1 MELQTNIF
9 TNSPSLFAHLDLNS
23 CFASVEQQANP
34 LLRHRPVAVTAYSAD
49 KGCIL
54 ASSYEAKKM
63 GVKTGMRF
71 ADAKKLCPS
80 LFSLVSDP
88 PKYRF
93 VHKQVKK
100 LLENYCPSVT
110 AKSIDEFVLDF
121 TDFKHKNLNLKSIF
135 LEIKREIKKQVG
147 EYLTVSVGI
156 GPSSYLAKV
165 ASNLKKP
172 DGLEE
177 ISSQNFLEV
186 YSNLKL
192 TDLTGIS
199 TKTAI
204 RLNMVGIQTV
214 LDMYQADIRLLNQ
227 AFHSVLSVYWYK
239 RLRGYDAG
247 LWDSS
252 KIKSVGH
259 TYTLPK
265 SSQSPEQTKAIL
277 AKLCEKVSIR
287 LRKKSLCAQGVYL
300 SLRYQSGAS
309 HNQHLSFAQGVF
321 DSGDIFKLASR
332 LLGSFPKLPV
342 RNLSITCFKLS
353 SHNSLQLSLLEPI
366 ERKLDLNL
374 SLDKIKSRFGNFAI
388 FPASMLGTGK
398 DAPDAISFSN
408 IP

>member
-1 MELQTNIF
+1 MESQVKHF
-9 TNSPSLFAHLDLNS
+9 NSAPSLFAHLDLNS

-34 LLRHRPVAVTAYSAD
+34 LLRYRPIAVTAYSAD
-49 KGCIL
+49 RGCIL

-71 ADAKKLCPS
+71 TDAKKLCPN

-88 PKYRF
+88 AKYRF

-100 LLENYCPSVT
+100 LLQNYCPSVT

-121 TDFKHKNLNLKSIF
+121 ADFKHQNLNLKSIF
-135 LEIKREIKKQVG
+135 LEIKREIKNQIG
-147 EYLTVSVGI
+147 DYLTVSVGI
-156 GPSSYLAKV
+156 APSSYLAKV

-177 ISSQNFLEV
+177 INSQNFLEV
-186 YSNLKL
+186 YSKLKL

-199 TKTAI
+199 TKTAT
-204 RLNMVGIQTV
+204 RLNMVGIETV
-214 LDMYQADIRLLNQ
+214 TDLYLSDVYRLNQ
-227 AFHSVLSVYWYK
+227 AFRSILAVYWYK

-259 TYTLPK
+259 TYTLPQ
-265 SSQSPEQTKAIL
+265 SSQSTEQTKAIL

-287 LRKKSLCAQGVYL
+287 LRKKSLCAHGVYL

-309 HNQHLSFAQGVF
+309 NSQHLSFAQGVF
-321 DSGDIFKLASR
+321 DSGDIFKLASQ
-332 LLGSFPKLPV
+332 LLDRFPKLPV

-353 SHNSLQLSLLEPI
+353 SHNSLQLCLFEPV

-374 SLDKIKSRFGNFAI
+374 SLDKIKTRFGNFAI
-388 FPASMLGTGK
+388 FPASMLGTSK
-398 DAPDAISFSN
+398 DAPDAISFGN

>member
-1 MELQTNIF
+1 MVTPTDSFN
-9 TNSPSLFAHLDLNS
+9 TSPSLFAHLDLNS

-34 LLRHRPVAVTAYSAD
+34 LLRHRPVAVTAYSANM
-49 KGCIL
+49 GCVL

-71 ADAKKLCPS
+71 SDAKKLCPN

-93 VHKQVKK
+93 VHKKVKK
-100 LLENYCPSVT
+100 LLQNYCPSVT

-121 TDFKHKNLNLKSIF
+121 TDFKHQESNLKKLF
-135 LEIKREIKKQVG
+135 LEIKQEIKKQIG
-147 EYLTVSVGI
+147 DYLTVSVGVA
-156 GPSSYLAKV
+156 PSSYLAKV

-177 ISSQNFLEV
+177 INSQNYLQV
-186 YSNLKL
+186 YSKLGL
-192 TDLTGIS
+192 TDLTGIN

-204 RLNMVGIQTV
+204 RLNMVGINTV
-214 LDMYQADIRLLNQ
+214 LEFYQADVHLLNL
-227 AFHSVLSVYWYK
+227 AFRSVLSTYWYQ

-265 SSQSPEQTKAIL
+265 SSQSTQQTKAIL

-287 LRKKSLCAQGVYL
+287 LRKKSLCSHGIYL

-332 LLGSFPKLPV
+332 LLDRFPKLPV

-353 SHNSLQLSLLEPI
+353 SHNSLQLCLFEPV

-374 SLDKIKSRFGNFAI
+374 SLDKIKTRFGNFAI
-388 FPASMLGTGK
+388 FPASMLGTSK
-398 DAPDAISFSN
+398 DAPDAISFGN

>member
-1 MELQTNIF
+1 MVTPTDFFN
-9 TNSPSLFAHLDLNS
+9 TSPSLFAHLDLNS

-34 LLRHRPVAVTAYSAD
+34 LLRLRPIAVTAYSANM
-49 KGCIL
+49 GCVL

-71 ADAKKLCPS
+71 ADAKKLCPN

-100 LLENYCPSVT
+100 LLDNYCPSVT
-110 AKSIDEFVLDF
+110 AKSIDEFVLNF
-121 TDFKHKNLNLKSIF
+121 TDYKHQEINLKKLF
-135 LEIKREIKKQVG
+135 LEIKEEIKKQIG
-147 EYLTVSVGI
+147 DYLTVSVGI
-156 GPSSYLAKV
+156 APSSYLAKV

-177 ISSQNFLEV
+177 INSQNYLQV
-186 YSNLKL
+186 YSKLKL
-192 TDLTGIS
+192 TDLTGIN

-204 RLNMVGIQTV
+204 RLNMVGINTV
-214 LDMYQADIRLLNQ
+214 LEFYQADVHLLNL
-227 AFHSVLSVYWYK
+227 AFRSVLSTYWYQ

-252 KIKSVGH
+252 KIKSIGH

-265 SSQSPEQTKAIL
+265 ASQSTQQTKAIL
-277 AKLCEKVSIR
+277 AKLSEKVAIR
-287 LRKKSLCAQGVYL
+287 LRKKSLSAQGVHL
-300 SLRYQSGAS
+300 SLRYQNGAS
-309 HNQHLSFAQGVF
+309 HSQHLSFAGAVF
-321 DSGDIFKLASR
+321 DSSDIFKIATQLFDK
-332 LLGSFPKLPV
+332 FPSLPV
-342 RNLSITCFKLS
+342 RNISLTCFKLS
-353 SHNSLQLSLLEPI
+353 SNNPLQLSLLEPI

-374 SLDKIKSRFGNFAI
+374 SLDKIKSRFGNFAV

-398 DAPDAISFSN
+398 DAPDAIGFGN

>member
-1 MELQTNIF
+1 MATPTDFFN
-9 TNSPSLFAHLDLNS
+9 TSPSLFAHLDLNS

-34 LLRHRPVAVTAYSAD
+34 LLRHRPVAVTAYSANM
-49 KGCIL
+49 GCVL

-71 ADAKKLCPS
+71 ADAKKLCPN

-121 TDFKHKNLNLKSIF
+121 TDYKHQEINLKKIF
-135 LEIKREIKKQVG
+135 LEIKQEIKKQIG
-147 EYLTVSVGI
+147 DYLTVSVGI
-156 GPSSYLAKV
+156 APSSYLAKV

-177 ISSQNFLEV
+177 INSQNYLQV
-186 YSNLKL
+186 YSKLGL
-192 TDLTGIS
+192 TDLTGIN

-204 RLNMVGIQTV
+204 RLNMVGINTV
-214 LDMYQADIRLLNQ
+214 LDFYQADVHLLNL
-227 AFHSVLSVYWYK
+227 AFRSVLSTYWYQ

-252 KIKSVGH
+252 KIKSIGH

-265 SSQSPEQTKAIL
+265 ASQSTQQTKAIL
-277 AKLCEKVSIR
+277 AKLSEKVAIR
-287 LRKKSLCAQGVYL
+287 LRKKSLSAQGIHL
-300 SLRYQSGAS
+300 SLRYQNGAS
-309 HNQHLSFAQGVF
+309 HNQHLSFAGAVF
-321 DSGDIFKLASR
+321 DSSDIFKIATQLFDK
-332 LLGSFPKLPV
+332 FPDLPI
-342 RNLSITCFKLS
+342 RNISLTCFKLS
-353 SHNSLQLSLLEPI
+353 SNNPLQLSLLEPV

-374 SLDKIKSRFGNFAI
+374 SLDKIKSRFGNFAV
-388 FPASMLGTGK
+388 FPASMLGTSME
-398 DAPDAISFSN
+398 APDAIGFGN

>member
-1 MELQTNIF
+1 MELQTNTF
-9 TNSPSLFAHLDLNS
+9 NQSPSLFAHLDLNS

-34 LLRHRPVAVTAYSAD
+34 LLRFRPVAVTAYSAD
-49 KGCIL
+49 KGCVL

-71 ADAKKLCPS
+71 TDAKKLCPN

-93 VHKQVKK
+93 VHKQVESLLKK
-100 LLENYCPSVT
+100 YCPSVT

-121 TDFKHKNLNLKSIF
+121 TNFKHQDLNLKSLF
-135 LEIKREIKKQVG
+135 LEIKKEIKNQIG

-156 GPSSYLAKV
+156 APSSYLAKV

-177 ISSQNFLEV
+177 INYQNYLDV
-186 YSNLKL
+186 YSKLKL
-192 TDLTGIS
+192 TDLTGVN
-199 TKTAI
+199 TKTAT

-214 LDMYQADIRLLNQ
+214 LDMYRADIHHLNR
-227 AFHSVLSVYWYK
+227 AFHSILSSYWYQ

-247 LWDSS
+247 LWDTTR
-252 KIKSVGH
+252 IKSVGH

-265 SSQSPEQTKAIL
+265 TSQSTEQTKAIL

-287 LRKKSLCAQGVYL
+287 LRKKSLCAKGIYL
-300 SLRYQSGAS
+300 SLRYQSGAIHS
-309 HNQHLSFAQGVF
+309 QHMSFSQSVF
-321 DSGDIFKLASR
+321 DSGDIFKFTCS
-332 LLGSFPKLPV
+332 LLDKFPSLPV

-353 SHNSLQLSLLEPI
+353 SYNSLQLSLFEPI
-366 ERKLDLNL
+366 ERKLELNVG
-374 SLDKIKSRFGNFAI
+374 LDKIKSRFGNFAI
-388 FPASMLGTGK
+388 FPASMLGTSK